1 MDLLERPGL
10 PQVFYHSV
18 LKHPKYKLEDPRF
31 DKLEDPRF
39 DKLEDPRFEY
49 HSENSK
55 FFIAPSMLLLFTQ
68 YIIFHVNYQA

>member
-39 DKLEDPRFEY
+39 EY
-49 HSENSK
+49 YSENSK

-68 YIIFHVNYQA
+68 YIIFHVNY